1 MKTVYWAPWGNPD
14 SYSEFFLSY
23 DEPVRLPE
31 DLKIRHNKENT
42 SDNYFRCP
50 AFVDSIKNTFLVNSP
65 TSVNITIGDGYLRNN
80 LPPDYS
86 YDQRLFAVKQ
96 ASCKNAHT
104 IRYYANWIFFTE
116 ESLLIHSTPP
126 YMHKTPVNNSGY
138 YVPGSF
144 DISQWF
150 RPLEYA
156 YQMWDNVDTFSV
168 RANDPLMY
176 VNFLTDE
183 KVELKKFYL
192 TKELYDLSMS
202 CVRLKTYRRD
212 RVLSKLYNIF
222 SNSGIKSRILKE
234 IKNNLIK

>member
-1 MKTVYWAPWGNPD
+1 MKTVYWAPWGEPA
-14 SYSEFFLSY
+14 SYSELFLAY
-23 DEPVRLPE
+23 DPPIRLPD
-31 DLKIRHNKENT
+31 DLKFRNNKENA

-50 AFVDSIKNTFLVNSP
+50 AFVDSIRNTFLFTSP
-65 TSVNITIGDGYLRNN
+65 SNVDITIGDGYLRNN
-80 LPPDYS
+80 LPQNVS
-86 YDQRLFAVKQ
+86 YDQRLFTVKQ
-96 ASCKNAHT
+96 ASCRDAHT
-104 IRYYANWIFFTE
+104 IRYYANWIFFSE
-116 ESLLIHSTPP
+116 ESLVIHSTPP
-126 YMHKTPVNNSGY
+126 FMHRSPVNNTGY

-168 RANDPLMY
+168 RATDPLMY

-212 RVLSKLYNIF
+212 RVLSKLYNMF
-222 SNSGIKSRILKE
+222 STSGIKNRILKE
-234 IKNNLIK
+234 IKNNLIT

>member
-1 MKTVYWAPWGNPD
+1 MKTVYWAPWGDPTT
-14 SYSEFFLSY
+14 YSELFLAY
-23 DEPVRLPE
+23 DPPIKLTE
-31 DLKIRHNKENT
+31 DLKTRNNKENAA
-42 SDNYFRCP
+42 DNYFRCP
-50 AFVDSIKNTFLVNSP
+50 AFVDSIRNTFLFTSP
-65 TSVNITIGDGYLRNN
+65 SNVDITIGDGYLRNN
-80 LPPDYS
+80 LPQNVS
-86 YDQRLFAVKQ
+86 YDQRLFTVKQ
-96 ASCKNAHT
+96 ASCRDAHT
-104 IRYYANWIFFTE
+104 IRYYANWIFFSE
-116 ESLLIHSTPP
+116 DPLLIHSTPP
-126 YMHKTPVNNSGY
+126 FMHRSPVNNTGY

-168 RANDPLMY
+168 RATDPLMY

-212 RVLSKLYNIF
+212 RVLSKLYNMF
-222 SNSGIKSRILKE
+222 STSGIKNRILKE
-234 IKNNLIK
+234 IKNNLIT